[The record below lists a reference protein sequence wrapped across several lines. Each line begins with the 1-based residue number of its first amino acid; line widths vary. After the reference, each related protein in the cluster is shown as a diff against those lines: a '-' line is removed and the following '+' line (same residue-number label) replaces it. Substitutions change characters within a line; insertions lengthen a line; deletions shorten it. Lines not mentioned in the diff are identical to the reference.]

1 MQRAAAWAASLAI
14 RRFASSACRPA
25 FSKAAT
31 SLLPATAVLSA
42 GTRLSLQPTAAAAAA
57 ALCARRGYAGGAR
70 KAKAAVSE
78 DEDEEDDEFE
88 AMGSDGEFDGDFDE
102 EDLEDDD
109 SEDCDDE
116 PVKKRGRC

>member
-1 MQRAAAWAASLAI
+1 MQRAAAWAALAI
-14 RRFASSACRPA
+14 RRFASSASRPA
-25 FSKAAT
+25 LSKAAT
-31 SLLPATAVLSA
+31 SLLPATALLSA
-42 GTRLSLQPTAAAAAA
+42 GTRLSLQPTAGAAAA

-78 DEDEEDDEFE
+78 DEDEEDDDFE

-102 EDLEDDD
+102 VDLEDDD